1 MGVDY
6 EVGEGGRTMSDG
18 LEAFLTGEVDY
29 QTFSVDSLSS
39 ASNAIK
45 RLSVAQR
52 KIDAIKE
59 EAEAEV
65 RKIAEWVE
73 RATKGPQQDV
83 TFFSESLKAW
93 MLRVREET
101 GEKSVELPDGSIHSR
116 ELKAKPQVQDKEL
129 LIKWAQNNGRE
140 AWLREKLEVNLE
152 ALKDDVTIDGDLVVD
167 SLTGE
172 IVEGVV
178 VVEADISVKIYVT
191 GAS

>member
-1 MGVDY
+1 
-6 EVGEGGRTMSDG
+6 MS
-18 LEAFLTGEVDY
+18 LEEFLTGEVDY

-45 RLSVAQR
+45 RLSIAQR

-101 GEKSVELPDGSIHSR
+101 GEKSVELPDGTIHSR
-116 ELKAKPQVQDKEL
+116 EVPAKAEVSDREL
-129 LIKWAQNNGRE
+129 
-140 AWLREKLEVNLE
+140 
-152 ALKDDVTIDGDLVVD
+152 ALKWLHENDRALWIRNKEDVALSEMKEHLTILGSHVIDTA
-167 SLTGE
+167 SGE
-172 IVEGVV
+172 IIPGLVGIEP
-178 VVEADISVKIYVT
+178 DISVKVDVT
-191 GAS
+191 PTK

>member
-1 MGVDY
+1 
-6 EVGEGGRTMSDG
+6 MS
-18 LEAFLTGEVDY
+18 LEEFLTGEVDY

-39 ASNAIK
+39 ASSAIK
-45 RLSVAQR
+45 RLSIAQR

-101 GEKSVELPDGSIHSR
+101 GEKSVELPDGSITSR
-116 ELKAKPQVQDKEL
+116 SIPEKVQVSDLDVFK
-129 LIKWAQNNGRE
+129 KWCYDNGRE
-140 AWLREKLEVNLE
+140 AWIRVKETESANLE
-152 ALKDDVTIDGDLVVD
+152 ALKGDVEFSGELVVD
-167 SLTGE
+167 SASGEVIDGLT
-172 IVEGVV
+172 
-178 VVEADISVKIYVT
+178 VVEADISVKVET
-191 GAS
+191 K